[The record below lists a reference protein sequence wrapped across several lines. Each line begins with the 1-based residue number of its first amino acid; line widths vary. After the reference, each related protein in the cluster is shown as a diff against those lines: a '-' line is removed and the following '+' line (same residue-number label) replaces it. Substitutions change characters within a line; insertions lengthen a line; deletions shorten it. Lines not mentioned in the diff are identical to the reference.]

1 MEKTGQHETFKAVYW
16 VAGTAVPIA
25 RLYLQFA
32 PRENIPHTAFQILK
46 ALEFSKA
53 FSGYEECDSSLV
65 GEIISRWGRG
75 MLRWLERYDRRES
88 LSWYHKE
95 DEGFKVFRL
104 DDHVWIWRA
113 LRAMEDDRHGA
124 WEGLQ
129 DSARHGDRGSPAD
142 PEESD
147 AEEMSRL
154 RRKFSSRI
162 VQREVLRK
170 FTTEHEILRKRMV
183 ALSRSPR
190 ETRFLLHA
198 RDTALL
204 YGQDMGFFA
213 GDSSSEEAWKNTLD
227 AQRFHENNQEAWWD
241 NALRYALS
249 IMLGIR
255 GHQINNMKSGS
266 MVRTATEVLLRSIS
280 GNGLFPKK
288 LDTMTKGPLKDFFHA
303 QMDADSYYEAGFEIP
318 YILLVHAKEIGS
330 IVDDAAE
337 PALENA
343 SGEVK
348 LRYHPPGRNPNS
360 TEAMPTHDTSNPQV
374 LFDQVEEGRELRKL
388 LEKLSDVLS
397 ARTYL
402 PGSTP
407 APHLTGAKELVA
419 DARLTLKKSIP
430 LNNIIDSHNIV
441 EIGDEWLFNYPEFF
455 GSEND
460 ENASVDEALDSLR
473 AASGLQIEITW
484 RASIHF
490 GEMRRKYSSGKE
502 YYRAGDQPV
511 ASHSPLDEEHGA
523 DEQNLV
529 LSNYSRNSES
539 YREEDQSTAWTY
551 YSSSDST
558 ESLLDRPRNSRM
570 CVWDMPSRKHLRGTG
585 AKSLASFRSGS
596 PQAIWKYIS
605 APRTAA
611 RAKKRVIFWDRLRVA
626 DPGHE
631 AALLCYAASKGAERA
646 RLLEF
651 FERHFRHEN
660 FVFDHCSL
668 AHNTW
673 ETELHLR
680 YFILAGAS
688 VGSAA
693 LTAEGFPGIRR
704 KHICRSSVGVRL
716 SGDAFDRFWT
726 VHMFYNDDPEEATIR
741 SDAFN
746 TIIRLKYNLFFQR
759 KVLELHIFASML
771 GRVESSTEQ
780 ILTEVKSEMGIK
792 SGAFSWSVPS
802 MDTYSYWR
810 KVWEDFAPLLQALAS
825 DLASA
830 VDVIAQCEAHEAGRG
845 QERPRW
851 TLNDERKYRAAIVR
865 GRRVLRLR
873 GKKARDLL
881 GEVESLRE
889 ACAAR
894 LANARDEL
902 SFRRSQDIASFTYV
916 TIVFLPLGFAA
927 SVFSMN
933 GYPAAAWV
941 GSMAAIAIFTLAATA
956 IALANT
962 RMLLGV
968 AEKLSKD
975 ALRVTNA
982 VLDAS
987 LLGQQ
992 QKRRRNR
999 QNEQTGRE
1007 PPHSHG
1013 TRHILFWMA
1022 YLLIELPARRVALA
1036 CRALPSSLMQSKDLP
1051 GPNTSGPSS
1060 SSSSFS
1066 FIFSPSA
1073 NAVGS
1078 AGGPPEQSAMAID
1091 RKLIRVTGGILIL
1104 PLLLVSWTI
1113 QILFYNVLDV
1123 LTLLGRLAL
1132 KTLCALVAPSDTQ
1145 GPATDSKMV
1154 TWLIEPPLSL
1164 RPVRKFMSRDKESK
1178 K

>member
-1 MEKTGQHETFKAVYW
+1 M
-16 VAGTAVPIA
+16 AGEAVPIA
-25 RLYLQFA
+25 KLYAQFV

-53 FSGYEECDSSLV
+53 FSDDEECDSWLV

-95 DEGFKVFRL
+95 DEGLKVFRL

-113 LRAMEDDRHGA
+113 LRAMEDERYGVWDV
-124 WEGLQ
+124 L
-129 DSARHGDRGSPAD
+129 RGSPLG

-154 RRKFSSRI
+154 RRKFASRT

-204 YGQDMGFFA
+204 YGQDMGFFT
-213 GDSSSEEAWKNTLD
+213 GDSSSQEAWKSTLD
-227 AQRFHENNQEAWWD
+227 AQHLHENNQEDWWD

-255 GHQINNMKSGS
+255 GHRINNMKPGS
-266 MVRTATEVLLRSIS
+266 MVRTATKVLLRSIS

-288 LDTMTKGPLKDFFHA
+288 LDIMTKGPLKDFFHA
-303 QMDADSYYEAGFEIP
+303 QMDADSHYEAGFEIP

-348 LRYHPPGRNPNS
+348 LRYHSAGRNPNS
-360 TEAMPTHDTSNPQV
+360 TEAMPPHDTSNPQV
-374 LFDQVEEGRELRKL
+374 LFDQREVARELRKL

-402 PGSTP
+402 LGSTP
-407 APHLTGAKELVA
+407 APHLTGARELVA

-430 LNNIIDSHNIV
+430 LSNVIDSHNIV

-460 ENASVDEALDSLR
+460 EDASVDEALDSLR
-473 AASGLQIEITW
+473 AGLHAEITW
-484 RASIHF
+484 IASIHF

-502 YYRAGDQPV
+502 YYRAEDQPV
-511 ASHSPLDEEHGA
+511 ASHSPLEDHGA

-529 LSNYSRNSES
+529 SYYSRNSES
-539 YREEDQSTAWTY
+539 YREEDQSTALTY
-551 YSSSDST
+551 HSSSVST
-558 ESLLDRPRNSRM
+558 ESSIWLDRPRNSS
-570 CVWDMPSRKHLRGTG
+570 VTVGDMPSRKHLRGTG
-585 AKSLASFRSGS
+585 AKPRASFRSGS
-596 PQAIWKYIS
+596 PQAMWKLIS

-611 RAKKRVIFWDRLRVA
+611 RAKKRVIFWNRLRVA

-646 RLLEF
+646 SLLEF
-651 FERHFRHEN
+651 FERYFRHEN

-688 VGSAA
+688 VSSAD
-693 LTAEGFPGIRR
+693 LNAEGFPEIRR
-704 KHICRSSVGVRL
+704 RNICRSSVGVRL

-726 VHMFYNDDPEEATIR
+726 VHMFSNDDPEEMTSR
-741 SDAFN
+741 SNSFN
-746 TIIRLKYNLFFQR
+746 RSIQLDDNLYFQR

-810 KVWEDFAPLLQALAS
+810 KVWEDFAPLLQALAG

-830 VDVIAQCEAHEAGRG
+830 LDVISQWETQEAGRG

-851 TLNDERKYRAAIVR
+851 TRNDERKYRAAITR
-865 GRRVLRLR
+865 GRRVLVWRR
-873 GKKARDLL
+873 KGARDLL
-881 GEVESLRE
+881 AEVESLRE

-902 SFRRSQDIASFTYV
+902 SFRSSQDIASFTYV

-941 GSMAAIAIFTLAATA
+941 GSMAVIAVVTLAVTVV
-956 IALANT
+956 ALANAK
-962 RMLLGV
+962 MLLGA

-975 ALRVTNA
+975 ALKVTNA
-982 VLDAS
+982 VMETS
-987 LLGQQ
+987 LVGQQ
-992 QKRRRNR
+992 QKRRRAGQEGGSHVPDR
-999 QNEQTGRE
+999 PARDGQAGRG
-1007 PPHSHG
+1007 PLHSHV
-1013 TRHILFWMA
+1013 TRYVLFWMA
-1022 YLLIELPARRVALA
+1022 YLLIELPARRVGLA
-1036 CRALPSSLMQSKDLP
+1036 CRALPASLMQSLGLRGRDA
-1051 GPNTSGPSS
+1051 SS
-1060 SSSSFS
+1060 SSPTSVV
-1066 FIFSPSA
+1066 ISA
-1073 NAVGS
+1073 IG
-1078 AGGPPEQSAMAID
+1078 
-1091 RKLIRVTGGILIL
+1091 RKLIRVAGGILIL

-1113 QILFYNVLDV
+1113 QILFYNFLDV

-1132 KTLCALVAPSDTQ
+1132 RTLRAVVAPGDAQ
-1145 GPATDSKMV
+1145 GPATDSEMV
-1154 TWLIEPPLSL
+1154 TWLIEPPPSL
-1164 RPVRKFMSRDKESK
+1164 RPVRKFMTRDKESEK
-1178 K
+1178 LPPRADTPVPAGRSGSGSAEEV

>member
-1 MEKTGQHETFKAVYW
+1 M
-16 VAGTAVPIA
+16 AGTAVPIA
-25 RLYLQFA
+25 SLYLQFA

-53 FSGYEECDSSLV
+53 FSGYEECDSWLV

-129 DSARHGDRGSPAD
+129 DSARHGDRGSPAG

-213 GDSSSEEAWKNTLD
+213 GDSSSQEAWKNTLD

-241 NALRYALS
+241 NALQYALS

-255 GHQINNMKSGS
+255 GHQINNKKPGH

-280 GNGLFPKK
+280 ENGLFSGK
-288 LDTMTKGPLKDFFHA
+288 LDMMTKGPSEDFFHA
-303 QMDADSYYEAGFEIP
+303 EVDNNSHHEAGFEIP
-318 YILLVHAKEIGS
+318 YIVLTHAKEIGA
-330 IVDDAAE
+330 IVDAAAE

-348 LRYHPPGRNPNS
+348 LRHHPAVRNPQS
-360 TEAMPTHDTSNPQV
+360 IEAIPTHDTSSPQAPLNPR
-374 LFDQVEEGRELRKL
+374 EEGRELWKM
-388 LEKLSDVLS
+388 LEELSDVLS
-397 ARTYL
+397 ARPYIPNSTSG
-402 PGSTP
+402 PHPMGSR
-407 APHLTGAKELVA
+407 GLVA
-419 DARLTLKKSIP
+419 DAPLALKKSVP
-430 LNNIIDSHNIV
+430 FSNNIDSHSIV
-441 EIGDEWLFNYPEFF
+441 EIEDEWLFNYPEFF
-455 GSEND
+455 GSEKD
-460 ENASVDEALDSLR
+460 DNASIDEALDSLKDV
-473 AASGLQIEITW
+473 EVTW
-484 RASIHF
+484 PTSIDF
-490 GEMRRKYSSGKE
+490 AEMRRKYSSSKG
-502 YYRAGDQPV
+502 YHRVDDQAI
-511 ASHSPLDEEHGA
+511 ASGSFHNENYGA
-523 DEQNLV
+523 DEQSLV
-529 LSNYSRNSES
+529 SYSSRNSES
-539 YREEDQSTAWTY
+539 CTEEDQSTAHTY
-551 YSSSDST
+551 YSSSVSTVSSISLGGPGDSG
-558 ESLLDRPRNSRM
+558 LR
-570 CVWDMPSRKHLRGTG
+570 VFDMPSRKHLRVKG
-585 AKSLASFRSGS
+585 ARATEEIHLGSLEDIWEHISG
-596 PQAIWKYIS
+596 
-605 APRTAA
+605 PRTAA
-611 RAKKRVIFWDRLRVA
+611 RAKKRLVVWDSRRGA

-646 RLLEF
+646 TLLEF

-668 AHNTW
+668 THNTW

-680 YFILAGAS
+680 FFILAGGAPS
-688 VGSAA
+688 GGAA
-693 LTAEGFPGIRR
+693 NPNAEGFPRVRGR
-704 KHICRSSVGVRL
+704 HICRGSTGVRF
-716 SGDAFDRFWT
+716 SGDAFDRYWT
-726 VHMFYNDDPEEATIR
+726 FHMFSIEDLAGPDR
-741 SDAFN
+741 KDAFSRFIPSN
-746 TIIRLKYNLFFQR
+746 AGQFFQR
-759 KVLELHIFASML
+759 KVLELHIFAGML
-771 GRVESSTEQ
+771 DLVESSTEQ
-780 ILTEVKSEMGIK
+780 ILAEVKSEMGIK

-810 KVWEDFAPLLQALAS
+810 RVWEDFAPLLQALAS

-830 VDVIAQCEAHEAGRG
+830 LDVIAQWEAHEAGRG

-851 TLNDERKYRAAIVR
+851 TRNDEKKYRAAIVR